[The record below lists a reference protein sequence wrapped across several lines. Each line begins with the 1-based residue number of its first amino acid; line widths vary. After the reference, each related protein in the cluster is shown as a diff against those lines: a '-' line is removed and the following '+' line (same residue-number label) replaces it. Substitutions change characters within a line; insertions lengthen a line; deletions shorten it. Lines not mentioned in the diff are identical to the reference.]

1 MRGRSG
7 GMIGTSPT
15 AGSLSGLWRASEI
28 YAMRVLDSWPR
39 RFLSLSVSP
48 EYADATESSQAEFF
62 RSLSSDYP
70 STTSIWEKSVDNGAT
85 WTTVSGA
92 NSDTLTLTSQTIAN
106 DGDLYRATATAGLRV
121 VYSSPVSVRFDT
133 ILFTVF
139 SQPQNTTVPAGQ
151 TAYFYISVG
160 ASGVTHG
167 GSYSPSY
174 QWQRLNGSLWQNMVG
189 ETSDSIGVLDVQG
202 RQYRVRVSVGGNS
215 LTSNAATLNVT

>member
-1 MRGRSG
+1 MKGRKG
-7 GMIGTSPT
+7 TRIGTPPSI
-15 AGSLSGLWRASEI
+15 GSGVWRISEA
-28 YAMRVLDSWPR
+28 YAALRRGEWPR
-39 RFLSLSVSP
+39 RFLSLSVYP

-106 DGDLYRATATAGLRV
+106 DGDLYRATATAGLQV

-151 TAYFYISVG
+151 IANFDISAG

-167 GSYSPSY
+167 GFYSPSY
-174 QWQRLNGSLWQNMVG
+174 QWQRLSGSLWQDMAG
-189 ETSDSIGVLDVQG
+189 ATSDFIGVLDVQG
-202 RQYRVRVSVGGNS
+202 RQYRVRVSVGGS
-215 LTSNAATLNVT
+215 FMVSTAATLNVT